1 MAKINVLS
9 PYHIYFT
16 EANLDSAKIDLYI
29 YTGTQVTSRP
39 VTPTYTIEQNSISD
53 KIDFEVSE
61 LIKDF
66 IDISFNGAYVSN
78 TIWFDYQITRTVSA
92 VAQTPE
98 TIVLLNAFY
107 GYGYFSEGVNP
118 VLTGGLLQSN
128 TTICK
133 LDDAPLTIPIYQDE
147 VTSVTFS
154 YNNEDIYT
162 EAITPVLTD
171 DKIIRYISNG
181 INGIDSF
188 EERVKDDGGTF
199 ENSTCLQSFFDEF
212 ETELVDTVYVD
223 TTSGVLVLSVKN
235 ISECKYEPIKLTFLN
250 KFGAQQSIWFF
261 KNNIKRNKLKS
272 TDYKA
277 NILVDGS
284 YTTSAHQRNVIRKEA
299 NESLTINSGYYPE
312 AHNEIFNQILQSE
325 YVWIEYLGN
334 TEPVIIKTSSFKNK
348 TVLTDDLISYT
359 FELDFAYDKINN
371 VR

>member
-39 VTPTYTIEQNSISD
+39 GSPTYTIEQNAISD

-66 IDISFNGAYVSN
+66 IDISFDGAYTSD
-78 TIWFDYQITRTVSA
+78 TIWFDYQITRTVST

-98 TIVLLNAFY
+98 TIVLFNAFY
-107 GYGYFSEGVNP
+107 GYGYFNEGVNP
-118 VLTGGLLQSN
+118 VLSLDVLQSN
-128 TTICK
+128 TTICN
-133 LDDAPLTIPIYQDE
+133 LQGEPVYLPVFQDN
-147 VTSVTFS
+147 VTSVVFS
-154 YNNEDIYT
+154 YLGVDQVT
-162 EAITPVLTD
+162 ETITPILTE
-171 DKIIRYISNG
+171 DKIIRYATN
-181 INGIDSF
+181 DALLLYKT
-188 EERVKDDGGTF
+188 RVEDDGGTF
-199 ENSTCLQSFFDEF
+199 EGSTCLTSFLDGIGSNADKITVTTTTG
-212 ETELVDTVYVD
+212 TEIIT
-223 TTSGVLVLSVKN
+223 VKN
-235 ISECKYEPIKLTFLN
+235 LEECKYTPILLTFIN
-250 KFGAQQSIWFF
+250 KLGAQQSIWFF

-325 YVWIEYLGN
+325 FVWIEYLGN
-334 TEPVIIKTSSFKNK
+334 VEPVIIKTSSFKNK